1 MAIQVAGGIRFNHSV
16 EREYLS
22 VAEAEGMTGISR
34 WTWRVYA
41 YNGKIGS
48 TKIGKRLLLPL
59 TEVRRVLSEGNR
71 PRIEQV

>member
-1 MAIQVAGGIRFNHSV
+1 MAIQVAGGIRFNPSV